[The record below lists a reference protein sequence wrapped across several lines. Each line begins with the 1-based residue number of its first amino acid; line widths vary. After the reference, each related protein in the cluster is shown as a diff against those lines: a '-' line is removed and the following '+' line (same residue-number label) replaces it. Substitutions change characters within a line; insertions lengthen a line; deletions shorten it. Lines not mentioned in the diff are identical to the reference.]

1 MITADI
7 FPVASTLG
15 VGFLAGALK
24 KVMKIAAVIVGMFIG
39 ALAYL
44 ESPNNSSRLGNASVG
59 LFTFDN
65 DAIVSVRAAAASIS
79 PQMPYY
85 DFLFLVDQCSSRL
98 AAG

>member
-1 MITADI
+1 MH
-7 FPVASTLG
+7 LMC
-15 VGFLAGALK
+15 FLYLSKLLRCTKEEFLRRK
-24 KVMKIAAVIVGMFIG
+24 KMKIVVVIVGMFIG